1 MNIEQNVLEISGV
14 EITKSIL
21 IDLSVETAILTLENL
36 GFDTLPF
43 GVILDES
50 LDIHKDEE

>member
-43 GVILDES
+43 GVKLDES
-50 LDIHKDEE
+50 LDNHKNEE